1 MALGGL
7 LCSTLLDPRHFP
19 PESSSHFSVT
29 PALMRL
35 SPWRLPPPGD
45 SGLVP
50 CVALLIPASC
60 WPQRPSWARHTKR
73 VWQEGRKGRGWPWGR
88 GREGHAAE
96 SPEFSHEPSGPTA
109 CRARSGSPAQRWS
122 CRAPCSRPKRTEPA
136 AAGLQARV
144 SFTRRSRPTSSCSC
158 ATIPNAALQQRP
170 PWC

>member
-50 CVALLIPASC
+50 CVALLIPASW
-60 WPQRPSWARHTKR
+60 WPQRPSWGRHTKR

-88 GREGHAAE
+88 GREGHATE

-109 CRARSGSPAQRWS
+109 PQSPEL
-122 CRAPCSRPKRTEPA
+122 EPSTA
-136 AAGLQARV
+136 LVLPGALLTSETHGAGR
-144 SFTRRSRPTSSCSC
+144 RRSSSESLLYPEKS
-158 ATIPNAALQQRP
+158 ADLLLLVRHHS
-170 PWC
+170 